1 MYKQTKKKE
10 KKKKKKKKTQVLGC
24 KAVQVSHK
32 LRKMILPFA
41 LALQKL
47 HLKYCIWFWI
57 RCTKRLMNWSKSKG
71 GITTWG
77 GSWNM

>member
-1 MYKQTKKKE
+1 MYKQTKKT
-10 KKKKKKKKTQVLGC
+10 TQVLGC
-24 KAVQVSHK
+24 KAVAHK

-57 RCTKRLMNWSKSKG
+57 CCTKRLMNWSKSKG